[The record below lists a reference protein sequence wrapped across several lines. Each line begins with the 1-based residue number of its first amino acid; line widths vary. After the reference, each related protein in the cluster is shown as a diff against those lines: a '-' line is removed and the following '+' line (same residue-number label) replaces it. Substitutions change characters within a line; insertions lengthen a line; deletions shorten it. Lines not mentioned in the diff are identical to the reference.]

1 MQSGSP
7 ATLIG
12 IVGASGAGKT
22 TLARALVAALQEAVV
37 VPMDAYYRDLSH
49 LDTEART
56 HRNFDAP
63 EAFEWPL
70 FVNDLQTLR
79 RGGDIK
85 RPSYDF
91 TAHTRR
97 PETIPVAARPFV
109 IAEGLFLLC
118 RREVRALFDVTV
130 FLDVDEPTAI
140 NRRVA
145 RDGRERGR
153 DEVSVR
159 TQYAHQVQPMFVRHV
174 LPTRQWATLTL
185 SGQAP
190 VALGVESLLAHLN
203 LGHGLFGHRRVPTA

>member
-1 MQSGSP
+1 MKLGSP

-12 IVGASGAGKT
+12 IAGASGAGKT
-22 TLARALVAALQEAVV
+22 TLAHALVTALKEAVV

-49 LDTEART
+49 LDAGARAR
-56 HRNFDAP
+56 RNFDAP

-70 FVNDLQTLR
+70 FVNDLQKLR
-79 RGGDIK
+79 QAGDIE

-109 IAEGLFLLC
+109 IAEGLLLLC
-118 RREVRALFDVTV
+118 RKEVRALFDVTV
-130 FLDVDEPTAI
+130 FLDVDEPTAVD
-140 NRRVA
+140 RRVA

-159 TQYAHQVQPMFVRHV
+159 AQYTHHVQPMFVRHV
-174 LPTRQWATLTL
+174 LPTRRWAALTL
-185 SGQAP
+185 SGEAP
-190 VALGVESLLAHLN
+190 VTLGVEAVLAHLKPD
-203 LGHGLFGHRRVPTA
+203 HGRSAS